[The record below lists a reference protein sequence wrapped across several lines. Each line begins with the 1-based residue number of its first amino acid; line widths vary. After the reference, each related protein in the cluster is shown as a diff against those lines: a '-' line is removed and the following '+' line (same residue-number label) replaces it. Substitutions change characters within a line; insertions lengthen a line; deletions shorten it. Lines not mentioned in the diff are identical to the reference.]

1 MLRSLLDPNLAAL
14 RTAPGDERDLAINA
28 NNSWIL
34 SYDNMSGVPLWL
46 SDEMCIRDRGNR
58 LTQRQVADAVGI
70 TEQAMSEY
78 LLGRRLL
85 KRQELEAV
93 EAYLTEV
100 EESPN
105 VCEMCIRDSLR
116 CGPGPSES
124 R

>member
-1 MLRSLLDPNLAAL
+1 MTFERLRRAL
-14 RTAPGDERDLAINA
+14 FLYPKLEVTKMTVRKLKPSKEALELKVRIWA
-28 NNSWIL
+28 
-34 SYDNMSGVPLWL
+34 
-46 SDEMCIRDRGNR
+46 NR

-105 VCEMCIRDSLR
+105 VCER
-116 CGPGPSES
+116 
-124 R
+124 